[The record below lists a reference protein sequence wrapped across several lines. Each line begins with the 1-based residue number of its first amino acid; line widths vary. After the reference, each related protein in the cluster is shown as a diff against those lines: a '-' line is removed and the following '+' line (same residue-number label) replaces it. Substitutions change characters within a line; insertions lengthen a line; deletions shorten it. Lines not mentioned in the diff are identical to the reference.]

1 MSLVDVERFSQELRA
16 DPALLAQ
23 VRKSGLQDI
32 VEIGAKRGYSLSFD
46 DASALARSVGGNEL
60 SDNQLDHVT
69 GGWSSYKEG

>member
-1 MSLVDVERFSQELRA
+1 MSLVDVERFSQDLQA

-23 VRKSGLQDI
+23 VRECDLQTI
-32 VEIGAKRGYSLSFD
+32 VEIAARRGYSF
-46 DASALARSVGGNEL
+46 SADEARALLAGKEL